1 MSAFTLCRV
10 VIMLPCSS
18 EIFMNAGYGY
28 DIRTEVLGEDGVLE
42 MARAPSTMMG
52 KNGAV
57 RAEQYRDFT
66 ERFADAYRIML
77 SEWVTAL
84 SAGEVVRESASTLD
98 GLRAVE
104 AAVAG
109 VAALRSG
116 RWENISAPHR

>member
-1 MSAFTLCRV
+1 
-10 VIMLPCSS
+10 
-18 EIFMNAGYGY
+18 
-28 DIRTEVLGEDGVLE
+28 
-42 MARAPSTMMG
+42 MMG

-77 SEWVTAL
+77 IEWVTAL
-84 SAGEVVRESASTLD
+84 SAGEVVRESASSLD

-116 RWENISAPHR
+116 SWENISAPHR